1 MQQLK
6 TIVQILPILI
16 ELIKSIES
24 ALPETGL
31 GKQKLQFV
39 RELLQTIAPDLLD
52 NWPIIEKVV
61 STLVG
66 LFNQVG
72 LFKKG

>member
-66 LFNQVG
+66 LFNQGG